1 MKKYTKEHN
10 KFYQRKDWKSCK
22 DYYIGKRVNID
33 GGMCEHCK
41 ERLGY
46 IVDHKIELN
55 ESNIKDPTISLNHK
69 NLQYLCIE
77 CHNRKTHGKDDDNRG
92 VRFNENG
99 EPEFF
104 DIR

>member
-1 MKKYTKEHN
+1 MRIYTKKAN
-10 KFYQRKDWKSCK
+10 KFYDSKAWKLCRK
-22 DYYIGKRVNID
+22 YYIDKRINID

-46 IVDHKIELN
+46 IVDHKEELN
-55 ESNIKDPTISLNHK
+55 DSNLDDVTVSLNHN

-77 CHNRKTHGKDDDNRG
+77 CHNRKTFSKSDDNRG
-92 VRFNENG
+92 VRFNEFG

-104 DIR
+104 DIK